1 MLATHPM
8 PGRPSRRVADAV
20 MRSFDYACTMR
31 DFRTAS
37 LLLEVLEDI
46 HRRGVARFGGER
58 RKDDGGLGEAAARL
72 RRARLE
78 AVV

>member
-1 MLATHPM
+1 MLASHTM
-8 PGRPSRRVADAV
+8 PGRPSRRVSDAV

-31 DFRTAS
+31 DFRTAA

-46 HRRGVARFGGER
+46 HRRSVSRFGGDR
-58 RKDDGGLGEAAARL
+58 RKDDDGLSDASARL
-72 RRARLE
+72 QRARRE